1 MTKDE
6 QVDAAEVMLKHAQGF
21 RVEGT
26 TRRRECW
33 RLVDSKPNWDWVR
46 FKFRVAELPPSINWN
61 DVHPDYIYLFIDNV
75 GISRMC
81 TKRPLIQNS
90 AYITSGRTVDPRAF
104 SSFREGNCLSI
115 DSLVERIRGT
125 S

>member
-1 MTKDE
+1 MTE
-6 QVDAAEVMLKHAQGF
+6 QETRDAIEVMKGSVEGA
-21 RVEGT
+21 RVECAPLTGGAWK
-26 TRRRECW
+26 EVIMPSW
-33 RLVDSKPNWDWVR
+33 NWDR
-46 FKFRVAELPPSINWN
+46 YQYRVMEIVPSINWN